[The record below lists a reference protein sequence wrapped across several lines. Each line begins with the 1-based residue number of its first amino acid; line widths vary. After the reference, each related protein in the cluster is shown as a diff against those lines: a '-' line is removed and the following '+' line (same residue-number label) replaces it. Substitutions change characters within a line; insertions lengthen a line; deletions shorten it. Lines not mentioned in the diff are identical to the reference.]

1 MSKLIDTNIAIF
13 LADGVATVMERVAAF
28 DDLPSISLVT
38 LAELEG
44 GVFVRAGETA
54 RRRERLDLLMTGLN
68 VLPFERDVVAAY
80 ADIVSVLGFSRR
92 RVLDRLIAATAL
104 VHDLT
109 LVTANG
115 PDFHDI
121 PDLKLEVWSRPGQ

>member
-13 LADGVATVMERVAAF
+13 LADGVAEVVDRVATF
-28 DDLPSISLVT
+28 DDLPSISMITLV
-38 LAELEG
+38 ELEG
-44 GVFVRAGETA
+44 GVFAPVDETV
-54 RRRERLDLLMTGLN
+54 RRRERLNLLLTALK
-68 VLPFERDVVAAY
+68 VLPFERDIVAAY

-104 VHDLT
+104 VNDMT

-115 PDFHDI
+115 PDFQHI
-121 PDLKLEVWSRPGQ
+121 PGLELEIWPRPAQ